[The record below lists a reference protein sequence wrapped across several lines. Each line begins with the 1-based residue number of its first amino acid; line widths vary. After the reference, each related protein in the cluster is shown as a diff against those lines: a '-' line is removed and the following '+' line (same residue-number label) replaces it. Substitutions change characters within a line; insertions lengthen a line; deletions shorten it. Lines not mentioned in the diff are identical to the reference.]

1 MCRFYGELGFCP
13 LDVQSVRKAGVWC
26 GNLAQQNECGNN
38 AAQRVNKYFMHRK
51 AHSGSS
57 QHGHEAALVFGAGS
71 LSTVG
76 NPERI
81 VEKREGLKK
90 RKSE

>member
-1 MCRFYGELGFCP
+1 
-13 LDVQSVRKAGVWC
+13 
-26 GNLAQQNECGNN
+26 
-38 AAQRVNKYFMHRK
+38 MHRK